1 MLVVQV
7 GEDITVGRGLRR
19 SRGGDQATQN
29 IFRDGALAMTL
40 GESISKGLC
49 HGAGHRCALDR
60 GELGCQSVGFRV
72 FDVQHGPES
81 RQSSK
86 IVYLLSTGV
95 GGRGSFPVSF
105 WGE

>member
-7 GEDITVGRGLRR
+7 GEDITVGWGLRR
-19 SRGGDQATQN
+19 SCGGDQATQN
-29 IFRDGALAMTL
+29 IFLDGALAMTL
-40 GESISKGLC
+40 RERVPQGLC
-49 HGAGHRCALDR
+49 HGAGHRRALDR
-60 GELGCQSVGFRV
+60 GEFGCQAVGFWV
-72 FDVQHGPES
+72 FNVEHGDKC